1 MTAQQ
6 GKAKTEERNNVI
18 MHFYTTE
25 ESMNKLLNEYVQR
38 AHEEQIWVSVDGAGL
53 RNNALGSSFC
63 ELLGFALSRALETCV
78 VTTPPK
84 KRYLKVRSMNAQNKV
99 FVKILYSCEEPIM
112 AGFDRKYHRMQE
124 MIEHTGG
131 YMRLRFDEDE
141 NVLEIAVPI

>member
-6 GKAKTEERNNVI
+6 VEANTEERKNVG

-25 ESMNKLLNEYVQR
+25 ESVNELLNEYVQR
-38 AHEEQIWVSVDGAGL
+38 AYEDQVWMSVDGAGL
-53 RNNALGSSFC
+53 QKNALGNSFC

-84 KRYLKVRSMNAQNKV
+84 KRYLKVRSMNVQNKV
-99 FVKILYSCEEPIM
+99 FIKILYSCEEPAM
-112 AGFDRKYHRMQE
+112 AGFDRRYHRMKE

-131 YMRLRFDEDE
+131 YMRLRFDEEE